1 MEVRLVVSSGKIQY
15 SSHQILHFRCC
26 KCRDAKPF
34 AQTEDLEHDPFPFVR
49 ACSQGSTAR
58 SGRLPWGDP
67 RLPGE
72 REDSAQGTVVFSFTV
87 KTG

>member
-1 MEVRLVVSSGKIQY
+1 MHFFKIESDVVSSGKIQY

-34 AQTEDLEHDPFPFVR
+34 AQTEDLEHDPFSLCSGVVAGFNR
-49 ACSQGSTAR
+49 AFGSLAV
-58 SGRLPWGDP
+58 GNP

-72 REDSAQGTVVFSFTV
+72 REDSAQGTTQ
-87 KTG
+87 

>member
-1 MEVRLVVSSGKIQY
+1 MKVRLVVSPDKIQY

-58 SGRLPWGDP
+58 WARLPWGILAFLVNARIP
-67 RLPGE
+67 PKARWCFLL
-72 REDSAQGTVVFSFTV
+72 R
-87 KTG
+87 